1 MLVSSLNFNQS
12 MVCTNPALLSGVE
25 DRERVGERV
34 RKREGKR
41 ERERERERGERERE
55 RERERGERERERER
69 DGVEMCII
77 KKLHEKLEKFICPL
91 LGVGNSRTEH

>member
-41 ERERERERGERERE
+41 ERERERERG
-55 RERERGERERERER
+55 
-69 DGVEMCII
+69 V
-77 KKLHEKLEKFICPL
+77 
-91 LGVGNSRTEH
+91 